1 MYKSLHRYCVSR
13 EVGEADGEDMVFIP
27 GKRRRR
33 KHFECLKMD
42 EMDALG
48 TGAKERFEEWL
59 ARSTR
64 RAAVGEDPRGG
75 PSFEL
80 G

>member
-1 MYKSLHRYCVSR
+1 MYQTGHRFCVCKK
-13 EVGEADGEDMVFIP
+13 VGEADGEDMVFIH

-33 KHFECLKMD
+33 KHLECLKMA

-59 ARSTR
+59 AGQRAEQRSERTL
-64 RAAVGEDPRGG
+64 AADQA
-75 PSFEL
+75 SS
-80 G
+80 